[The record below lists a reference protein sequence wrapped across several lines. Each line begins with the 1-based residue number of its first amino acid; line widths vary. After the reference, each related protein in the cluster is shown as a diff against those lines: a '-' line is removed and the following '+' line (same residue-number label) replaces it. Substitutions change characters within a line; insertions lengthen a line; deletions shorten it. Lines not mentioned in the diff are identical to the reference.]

1 MDAHEAGV
9 IDLWMLTAAMQQPE
23 SAPKIDLRGWLAAA
37 LLVAPFVLG
46 WLVGVC
52 VFVVLWFAAAVVA
65 GYKAGRGADDDGNAE

>member
-1 MDAHEAGV
+1 
-9 IDLWMLTAAMQQPE
+9 MQQVE
-23 SAPKIDLRGWLAAA
+23 GMPKINLRAWLATA

-65 GYKAGRGADDDGNAE
+65 GYKAGKGSNDDNASE

>member
-1 MDAHEAGV
+1 
-9 IDLWMLTAAMQQPE
+9 MQQAE
-23 SAPKIDLRGWLAAA
+23 GVPKINLRAWLATA

-65 GYKAGRGADDDGNAE
+65 GYKAGRGSSDDNAQ